1 MPESSAERSQ
11 LNPQGWVPTSGKN
24 CSTKV
29 KEAEN
34 RILRNMKKAF
44 DKGRERKRRYSADH
58 KDAVREAGR
67 RLNKNGT
74 VKSRDREHFQ
84 G

>member
-44 DKGRERKRRYSADH
+44 DKGREKKRR
-58 KDAVREAGR
+58 RGR
-67 RLNKNGT
+67 R
-74 VKSRDREHFQ
+74 RDGGGGGERGE
-84 G
+84 GAGGAGLGEPC